1 MDVIV
6 WMSHIEGNAEGNG
19 EFLPWL
25 VSHNANVAITVS
37 HGKIPVNHYKHQ

>member
-6 WMSHIEGNAEGNG
+6 WMSHIEGIAEGNG

-25 VSHNANVAITVS
+25 VSHNATVAI
-37 HGKIPVNHYKHQ
+37 K